1 VNSTTFEIIAELLR
15 ARSGLELGTDKQYLF
30 ESRLAP
36 LLRENQ
42 IPNLDALANRLCK
55 PSAENLISRVVELM
69 TTNETQFFRD
79 RSPFIFLRSALL
91 ELHAERPKNAKIRI
105 WSAATASGQ
114 EAYSIAMTIAEM
126 PELKDCEIEILGTDI
141 SSAQIARAQEGLYSQ
156 FEIQRGLPM
165 QMLAKYFRKEQT
177 GWRVIEPLRKMVEFR
192 RWNLLEDLK
201 PLGLFDIVFCR
212 NVLLYFA
219 PKTKQQVL
227 EAIARQMAPDGV
239 LFLGGSETVIGITD
253 RFAVRKAEC
262 CAYGLA
268 PPALGKKNG
277 SAP

>member
-1 VNSTTFEIIAELLR
+1 MNSTTFEIIASLLR
-15 ARSGLELGTDKQYLF
+15 TRSGLELGPDKQYLF

-42 IPNLDALANRLCK
+42 IPNLEALANRLCK
-55 PSAENLISRVVELM
+55 PSAEALISRVVELM

-91 ELHAERPKNAKIRI
+91 ELHAARPKNAKIRI

-114 EAYSIAMTIAEM
+114 EAYSIAMTVAEM
-126 PELKDCEIEILGTDI
+126 AELKDRNIEILGTDI
-141 SSAQIARAQEGLYSQ
+141 SLEQIARAQEGLYSQ

-177 GWRVIEPLRKMVEFR
+177 HWRVIDQLRRTVRFQ
-192 RWNLLEDLK
+192 RWNLLDDLK
-201 PLGLFDIVFCR
+201 PLGVFDIVFCR
-212 NVLLYFA
+212 NVLLYFS
-219 PKTKQQVL
+219 PGTKQQVL
-227 EAIARQMAPDGV
+227 EAIALQLAPDGV

-262 CAYGLA
+262 GAYSLA
-268 PPALGKKNG
+268 PEAIARKNG
-277 SAP
+277 RAR